1 MKLINNAPKVLS
13 FVQFDNEDEEIF
25 MSEMVDD
32 LGFTNV
38 IFTDNGFF
46 CLTTEVFEIMDIMKE
61 NAAEAEEAWDSFQIP
76 LYWTYEK

>member
-61 NAAEAEEAWDSFQIP
+61 NAAEAEEA
-76 LYWTYEK
+76 